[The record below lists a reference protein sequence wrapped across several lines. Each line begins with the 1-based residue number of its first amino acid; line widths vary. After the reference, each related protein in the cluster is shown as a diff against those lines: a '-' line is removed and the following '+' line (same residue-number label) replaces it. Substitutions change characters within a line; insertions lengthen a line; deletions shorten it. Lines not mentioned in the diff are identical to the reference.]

1 MPTKTA
7 EQGKKLTPAM
17 RQFEAFKQRYPDC
30 ILFFRMGDFYEMF
43 GEDAVT
49 CSKALGI
56 TLTERSPGQP
66 MAGVPHHSVESYL
79 RRMIEQGYRVAIC
92 DQIQDPREAKGVVER
107 AVTRVLTPG
116 TLVDDEHLDG
126 SRANHL
132 ACIAF
137 LGMGH
142 DPDDRV
148 AIATVELSTGRF
160 VVSGCAVRD
169 ALDELAL
176 RGVSELLVAST
187 ADGEIPDRAKRLID
201 ALGVPAT
208 PRPGWHFRSSEA
220 LEAIRSHYQV
230 ASLGGFGLADD
241 DEAIGAIGTI
251 LRYLRETQALSDDD
265 SPSKPPAGATPTA
278 IAMQRKSL
286 AHLSAP
292 IREQRTDHLRI
303 DAASLRS
310 LEIESTVRGGKVD
323 GSLLGVFLGRTG
335 PRTAMG
341 KRLLREW
348 LCSPLCDRE
357 KIEARQRCVSTLM
370 EDRAVA
376 DELRESLSGLQDIAR
391 IAARVGLSRATPRD
405 LVALGRSLG
414 RIEPLTASLQGSDAF
429 SAALGEIETLREKLE
444 PIATD
449 IASRCVDDPPAHLRD
464 GGLFRDG
471 VDEILDRARTV
482 RAKANTFL
490 AEYQKQLI
498 DEHNLPSLKVGYNK
512 VFGYYIELPAGQ
524 AKRAPDIFT
533 RKQTLKNAE
542 RYITPELKQ
551 FEDEVLGAGE
561 KAVAR
566 ELDLFHEVCD
576 RVIALAREI
585 GAFAGV
591 VAELDV
597 LLCFADRAAARSW
610 VRPTITDEPTLH
622 IVQGRHPVLDEI
634 AGDGFV
640 PNDTSLG
647 RVEESESDP
656 PLALITGPNMA
667 GKSTYIRQVAL
678 ITLLAH
684 TGSFVPADSATIGL
698 TDRIFTRIG
707 ADDALH
713 RGQSTFMVEMT
724 ETANILNNATPRSL
738 IILDEIGRGTS
749 TLDGLSLA
757 WAITEYLASGDTPP
771 RTLFATHYHELT
783 DLAERLPGRVANFH
797 VSVREWGDEIV
808 FLHRILP
815 GATNRSFG
823 VHVGRLAG
831 LPGAVIGRAS
841 DLLASLSVSHDSI
854 GEKTTAAADSGKPA
868 TRTQRADPSGQFGL
882 FTEFVPHPVIEE
894 IKKLDLDRM
903 SPLQAFETLRKFV
916 AETRKE

>member
-1 MPTKTA
+1 MPTTTPK
-7 EQGKKLTPAM
+7 EKKLTPAM
-17 RQFEAFKQRYPDC
+17 RQFEAFKKRYPDC

-79 RRMIEQGYRVAIC
+79 RRMIEQGYRVAMC

-132 ACIAF
+132 ACVAF
-137 LGMGH
+137 LGVGN
-142 DPDDRV
+142 DPNDGV

-160 VVSGCAVRD
+160 VVDGCCVRD
-169 ALDELAL
+169 AVDELAR

-187 ADGEIPDRAKRLID
+187 ADGEIPERGQRLID

-208 PRPGWHFRSSEA
+208 PRPGWHFRREEA
-220 LEAIRSHYQV
+220 LEAIRGHYQV
-230 ASLGGFGLADD
+230 ASLAGFGLADD
-241 DEAIGAIGTI
+241 DEAVGAIGAV
-251 LRYLRETQALSDDD
+251 LRYLRETQAMPDDD
-265 SPSKPPAGATPTA
+265 EPGKPIAGATPTA

-292 IREQRTDHLRI
+292 IREQGTDHLRI

-310 LEIESTVRGGKVD
+310 LEIESTVRGGRTD

-335 PRTAMG
+335 PRSAMG

-348 LCSPLCDRE
+348 LCSPLCDRAR
-357 KIEARQRCVSTLM
+357 IEARQRCVSTLV
-370 EDRAVA
+370 EDRKLAS
-376 DELRESLSGLQDIAR
+376 ELRDALTGLQDVAR

-414 RIEPLTASLQGSDAF
+414 KLQPIGETLSGAPAF
-429 SAALGEIETLREKLE
+429 APALEEIESLREQLE
-444 PIATD
+444 PIGED

-490 AEYQKQLI
+490 AEYQKSLI
-498 DEHNLPSLKVGYNK
+498 DEYDLPSLKVGYNK

-566 ELDLFHEVCD
+566 ELDLFHEICD
-576 RVIALAREI
+576 RVVALAREI
-585 GAFAGV
+585 GVFAGV

-610 VRPTITDEPTLH
+610 VRPTIVSEPALH

-640 PNDTSLG
+640 PNDTALG
-647 RVEESESDP
+647 KAEATDSEETAP
-656 PLALITGPNMA
+656 CLALITGPNMA

-684 TGSFVPADSATIGL
+684 TGSFVPAESATVGL

-757 WAITEYLASGDTPP
+757 WAITEYLASSETPP

-783 DLAERLPGRVANFH
+783 DLADRLPGRVANFH

-831 LPGAVIGRAS
+831 LPAPVIDRAT

-854 GEKTTAAADSGKPA
+854 GETAENSGPPA
-868 TRTQRADPSGQFGL
+868 SRQQRADPSGQIGL
-882 FTEFVPHPVIEE
+882 FTEYVPHPVIEE
-894 IKKLDLDRM
+894 IKNLDLDRM
-903 SPLQAFETLRKFV
+903 SPIEAFEALRKFA
-916 AETRKE
+916 AETRNE